1 MKFPSFLDSSNCK
14 EDAEADLVG
23 AIDEIKTKQSTN
35 KYNPN
40 SKRKILPQ
48 ETLQNKLEKA
58 TISTTKIEKPSQK
71 IENPNLILSL
81 SEAKFVESEHLETV
95 SSNDFYFEIDE
106 TNNSKNASETS
117 MSDDGSIW
125 KPKIFH

>member
-1 MKFPSFLDSSNCK
+1 
-14 EDAEADLVG
+14 
-23 AIDEIKTKQSTN
+23 
-35 KYNPN
+35 
-40 SKRKILPQ
+40 
-48 ETLQNKLEKA
+48 
-58 TISTTKIEKPSQK
+58 
-71 IENPNLILSL
+71 L